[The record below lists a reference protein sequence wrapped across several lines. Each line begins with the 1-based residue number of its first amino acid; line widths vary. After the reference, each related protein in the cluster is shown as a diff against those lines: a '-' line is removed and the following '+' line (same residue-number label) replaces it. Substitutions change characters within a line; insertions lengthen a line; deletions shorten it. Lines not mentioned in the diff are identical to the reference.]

1 VSLRRSQSES
11 RMPEIGTSGL
21 TSGDGNGAALT
32 VSTRTHPRLYLFIG
46 TQVGNVL
53 RGLYLRSS
61 RPWSSSPVSKGSVM
75 TLRVTESDE
84 KMLFFEGAPICS
96 LSPAVGTA
104 IE

>member
-1 VSLRRSQSES
+1 
-11 RMPEIGTSGL
+11 
-21 TSGDGNGAALT
+21 
-32 VSTRTHPRLYLFIG
+32 
-46 TQVGNVL
+46 L